1 MVSDLLSIAFRY
13 LGFRLA
19 FRGLEFRAWDLAD
32 MFQSKGPEFK
42 EAVFRFLNV
51 QDTISVVYLF

>member
-1 MVSDLLSIAFRY
+1 M
-13 LGFRLA
+13 
-19 FRGLEFRAWDLAD
+19 DLAD

-51 QDTISVVYLF
+51 QDTISLAYLF